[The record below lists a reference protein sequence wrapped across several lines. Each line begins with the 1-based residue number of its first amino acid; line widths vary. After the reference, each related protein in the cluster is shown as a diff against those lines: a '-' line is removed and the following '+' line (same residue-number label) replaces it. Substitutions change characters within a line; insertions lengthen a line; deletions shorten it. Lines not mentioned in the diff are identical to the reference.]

1 VRRRNASTSSM
12 RKRTSLSNGAVIA
25 GRPRNHVT
33 RGPGEQN
40 ASPFAGPLV
49 PWSLGTVVSFVEGPF
64 RQGDARGLVLARAQR
79 IIRLQQRV
87 DLAGALV
94 NDGTLG
100 VAKEALDG
108 IFIGITVGTVDLYR
122 VARSLLRRHRGVPL
136 RERSLAGVAH
146 PLVLHPSRAQ
156 IQQAADLVVPRHA
169 RDHLLDELVLA
180 DGPAKGPALP
190 RVTRAAVKTGPD
202 ETGRSRRHG
211 IPTLIQRKHRDMEP
225 LTLLTEA
232 VVFGHPHLVHHDRSG
247 VAGTDAQLA
256 VNRRSGDSLHLAGD
270 EERREA
276 AVIPL
281 LLFDRVGPCDYQ
293 ILIAEVSHLHPGL
306 FPVENILP
314 LVPRLR

>member
-1 VRRRNASTSSM
+1 MRRLNASTSSM
-12 RKRTSLSNGAVIA
+12 RKRTSHSNGAVIA
-25 GRPRNHVT
+25 GRPRNQAT
-33 RGPGEQN
+33 RGPGERN

-64 RQGDARGLVLARAQR
+64 RQGYARGLVLARSQR
-79 IIRLQQRV
+79 IIRLQQCV

-100 VAKEALDG
+100 VPKEALDG
-108 IFIGITVGTVDLYR
+108 IFIRITVGAVDLHR

-136 RERSLAGVAH
+136 RERGLAGVAH

-190 RVTRAAVKTGPD
+190 CITGTAVQTGPD
-202 ETGRSRRHG
+202 ETGRPRRHG
-211 IPTLIQRKHRDMEP
+211 IATLIQRKHRDVEP

-232 VVFGHPHLVHHDRSG
+232 VIVGQPHLVHHDRSG
-247 VAGTDAQLA
+247 IAGTDAQLA
-256 VNRRSGDSLHLAGD
+256 VNRRGG
-270 EERREA
+270 
-276 AVIPL
+276 
-281 LLFDRVGPCDYQ
+281 
-293 ILIAEVSHLHPGL
+293 
-306 FPVENILP
+306 
-314 LVPRLR
+314 